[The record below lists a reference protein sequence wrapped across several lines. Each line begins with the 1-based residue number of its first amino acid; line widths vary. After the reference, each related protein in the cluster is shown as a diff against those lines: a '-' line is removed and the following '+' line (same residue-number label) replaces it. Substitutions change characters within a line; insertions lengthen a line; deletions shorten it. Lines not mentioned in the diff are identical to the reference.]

1 MSVAVA
7 EFQLLLTQ
15 LAGNLDEKIDRLLS
29 RMDRL
34 DQREALA
41 FITDAYPELVTPYIH
56 TAANATIAYYAEQPT
71 TLTRKASAFVPVV
84 PDDLV
89 PDGLDISGRW
99 ALLES
104 EPIAALQGSATRAV
118 FNGSRD
124 TMVFNAIRE
133 HAKWAR
139 HASANACSMC
149 RVMATRG
156 AVYTSEQAATEVVG
170 RGVELTDADR
180 RMIAAK
186 IMTRDEALYR
196 RSLYRD
202 ARQAAAAGSKVGDT
216 RLGLGTTRG
225 TQQLGETYHDRCR
238 CIAVCVR
245 PGDTFE
251 PAPYTEQWEQDYIDA
266 MQAASA
272 AGDTKGEYGAI
283 DLDAVIRHMD
293 AITAE
298 RTATAAAEKRRNDD
312 IAAWLDA
319 EDEHQAAIAYWRRVD
334 AEDLH
339 TLPVDPPAA
348 EPVAEPTP
356 TTAETSIDRA
366 VRELHEA
373 IASGDDD
380 RVERAAIDLEEL
392 EESERKAAER
402 KARNRERDRARRS
415 AKSREQSDR
424 IIALIEEGTDPA
436 EAEAEVTGKSVES
449 IRRRDFMRSARSDG
463 LPGDTFEQLLS
474 ATFHRRVSEL
484 AVQAEADTNGYM
496 LKSRYDDGTVNAKV
510 LWYVS
515 DKKARELMSDEM
527 AEWFDTHGGRLTR
540 AILKQMVL
548 SGRYGLGRY
557 TATGEDFLQ

>member
-71 TLTRKASAFVPVV
+71 TPTRKASAFVPVV

-99 ALLES
+99 ALLQS
-104 EPIAALQGSATRAV
+104 EPITALQGSATRAV

-170 RGVELTDADR
+170 RGVELTTADR

-186 IMTRDEALYR
+186 LMTRDEALYR

-202 ARQAAAAGSKVGDT
+202 ARQAGAAGAKVGDT
-216 RLGLGTTRG
+216 RLSLGTTRG

-245 PGDTFE
+245 PGDTYE

-266 MQAASA
+266 VRATSA
-272 AGDTKGEYGAI
+272 AGDTKGEHGAI
-283 DLDAVIRHMD
+283 DLTAVIRHMD
-293 AITAE
+293 TVTAE
-298 RTATAAAEKRRNDD
+298 RTATAAAESRRNAD
-312 IAAWLDA
+312 INAWLDA
-319 EDEHQAAIAYWRRVD
+319 EDDHLHAIAYWENAD
-334 AEDLH
+334 AELAKLFPTEDDEPAEVVEPKRKRVKRLLADVQSEFSDAMEAGDYDL
-339 TLPVDPPAA
+339 VDKLAA
-348 EPVAEPTP
+348 EMERVEARDNK
-356 TTAETSIDRA
+356 AA
-366 VRELHEA
+366 AREA
-373 IASGDDD
+373 
-380 RVERAAIDLEEL
+380 ERAAA
-392 EESERKAAER
+392 KAAALR
-402 KARNRERDRARRS
+402 AKYDRM
-415 AKSREQSDR
+415 SD
-424 IIALIEEGTDPA
+424 LVDEGWDEDEA
-436 EAEAEVTGKSVES
+436 EAEAFGTSVEA
-449 IRRRDFMRSARSDG
+449 IRRRNFMTKMRSEG
-463 LPGDTFEQLLS
+463 HHGDTFTAVLKQAYYALAEEQFL
-474 ATFHRRVSEL
+474 
-484 AVQAEADTNGYM
+484 QAERDTNGYM
-496 LKSRYDDGTVNAKV
+496 IKTQYR
-510 LWYVS
+510 
-515 DKKARELMSDEM
+515 DKIGDPSSIWSMSERDARKYMSDEL
-527 AEWFDTHGGRLTR
+527 AEWFDQHGRITFMAYKRAVLDGRGNWRNPMTR
-540 AILKQMVL
+540 D
-548 SGRYGLGRY
+548 Y
-557 TATGEDFLQ
+557 LQ